1 MSTPLTNSQLLFRL
15 QDFYGAEQD
24 ALKIGDYEFAQECS
38 DIVSVI
44 RELQVFR
51 KTNSELP
58 PLVMQEECPTE
69 IRELMASHSDALFS
83 DDDAQEIWSA
93 CRAAMLVSIS
103 QKENGK

>member
-38 DIVSVI
+38 DIMSVI

-51 KTNSELP
+51 KANSELP
-58 PLVMQEECPTE
+58 PLIMQEECPAE
-69 IRELMASHSDALFS
+69 IRELMASHSDALF
-83 DDDAQEIWSA
+83 DDEDAQEIWNA
-93 CRAAMLVSIS
+93 CRAAMLLSIS
-103 QKENGK
+103 QTENGK

>member
-44 RELQVFR
+44 RELQAVSY
-51 KTNSELP
+51 THLTLP
-58 PLVMQEECPTE
+58 T
-69 IRELMASHSDALFS
+69 IA
-83 DDDAQEIWSA
+83 
-93 CRAAMLVSIS
+93 
-103 QKENGK
+103 

>member
-44 RELQVFR
+44 SELQVFR
-51 KTNSELP
+51 KANSELP
-58 PLVMQEECPTE
+58 PLIMQEECPAE
-69 IRELMASHSDALFS
+69 IRELMASHSDALF
-83 DDDAQEIWSA
+83 DDEDAQEIWNA
-93 CRAAMLVSIS
+93 CRAAMLLSIS
-103 QKENGK
+103 QTENGK